1 MKVKCIT
8 CKDWVPRNNK
18 KSRNPARIAEAESY
32 YKDLGYSTQHCC
44 CAAKSLPSCPSL
56 CDLMDY
62 SPPVSSVHGIF
73 QARILEWVAISSSRG
88 SSRPRDWT
96 QVSSGF
102 CTAGGFFTVDHWGTL
117 ERSRLNVI
125 QKWLSVNGC
134 LLLWERVTYCLLL
147 TFK

>member
-44 CAAKSLPSCPSL
+44 CAAKSLASCPSV

-73 QARILEWVAISSSRG
+73 KGKMLEWVAIFYVRG
-88 SSRPRDWT
+88 SSLPRGWT
-96 QVSSGF
+96 CISCICCTGRRILLPLVPPGKPLLIIYQLKFLELYLSKMWLLVYISIAFSVS
-102 CTAGGFFTVDHWGTL
+102 C
-117 ERSRLNVI
+117 
-125 QKWLSVNGC
+125 
-134 LLLWERVTYCLLL
+134 
-147 TFK
+147 